1 VIKRLAALAPSV
13 GQSQY
18 NVMRKFI
25 SQSFPIFLATVLLA
39 FLAPPGHAQ
48 NSSTTSIVPVPDG
61 AYYTV
66 DGATYQHAT
75 SFLWPQGSKHTL
87 GAPSLAFPT
96 PNTQYVFENWKW
108 SGGNLTGNP
117 VTVTADPSIT
127 QYSAVFSV
135 QYALNLT
142 FNSCTSSPCPSPGTV
157 VVDGVT
163 YSSNQI
169 IYEAA
174 GASVT
179 LQAFPNPGWLFVGW
193 AAGTSQVLTGF
204 QNVVTMTNPVVVNPI
219 FAPARAIDFATN
231 PPGLSLLADYN
242 SIPTPNELDWGWGT
256 THTVGVVSPQTDPL
270 GNHWVFASW
279 SDGGALTHAYTVSS
293 SSTPATLTAS
303 FNPGVAVALVTSP
316 QGLNLNIDGR
326 VNWPSYLFTWGT
338 GETHTIQAP
347 AQQTDAS
354 GHAWQFSNWS
364 DGGAASHTITVPSD
378 AATIVSGV
386 RLTATYTPMG
396 HLIVNSALSNLSVN
410 VDGTACAV
418 PCDVL
423 RPSGTQVVVTAPA
436 SIPSGPGTRQD
447 FSGWSTGASG
457 TLTIT
462 LAADPVT
469 VSANYHVMNYLAAGS
484 NPSGSVRL
492 SMQPASPDGYYD
504 SQSQVTVN
512 ATAMPGFR
520 FRSWS
525 GDLSGSSPSGTV
537 SMGSPRAVQAMA
549 DAVPY
554 VAPAG
559 VANGAGATPQA
570 TVAPGSVVS
579 IFGASLAS
587 NVFLEQ
593 GSPLPQTLGGV
604 TVHVGSRLLPL
615 FFVSPAQI
623 NLLLPSDFTPGPQ
636 TLTVSSQGQPDVQ
649 GTFTVAQDAPGLFPQ
664 SINGQ
669 NFVVAVHA
677 DGSSVTPAAPAV
689 PGETVTVYGTGFGA
703 TNPPRPDGFAL
714 PASPVYALVDTASV
728 QVGGVTLPAAAAFAL
743 PGGIGI
749 DAVQFVIASGLPTA
763 TNAQLTLTVNGQAS
777 NTLLLP
783 MQ

>member
-1 VIKRLAALAPSV
+1 
-13 GQSQY
+13 
-18 NVMRKFI
+18 MRKFI
-25 SQSFPIFLATVLLA
+25 SKSFPIFLATVLLA
-39 FLAPPGHAQ
+39 LLAPAGRAQ
-48 NSSTTSIVPVPDG
+48 NLSSTSIVPVPDG

-66 DGATYQHAT
+66 DGTTYQHAT
-75 SFLWPQGSKHTL
+75 TFLWPQGSKHTL
-87 GAPSLAFPT
+87 GAPSLAFPI
-96 PNTQYVFENWKW
+96 PNTQYLFLNWKW
-108 SGGNLTGNP
+108 SGGNLIGNP
-117 VTVTADPSIT
+117 VTVTADPAIT

-135 QYALNLT
+135 QFALNLV
-142 FNSCTSSPCPSPGTV
+142 FNSCTSTPCPSPGTV
-157 VVDGVT
+157 IVDGVT
-163 YSSNQI
+163 YSSNQL

-179 LQAFPNPGWLFVGW
+179 LQAYPNPGWVFVGW
-193 AAGTSQVLTGF
+193 TAGTSQVLTGF
-204 QNVVTMTNPVVVNPI
+204 QNVVTMTNPLVVNPI
-219 FAPARAIDFATN
+219 FAPARAVDFATN
-231 PPGLSLLADYN
+231 PPGLSLLADRTLIN
-242 SIPTPNELDWGWGT
+242 TPNELDWGWGT
-256 THTVGVVSPQTDPL
+256 THTVGVVSPQTDPV

-279 SDGGALTHAYTVSS
+279 SDGGALTHAYTVGS
-293 SSTPATLTAS
+293 SSTAATLTAT

-326 VNWPSYLFTWGT
+326 TNWPSYIFTWGT

-354 GHAWQFSNWS
+354 GHVWQFSNWS
-364 DGGAASHTITVPSD
+364 DGGAASHNITVPSD

-396 HLIVNSALSNLSVN
+396 HLTVNSALSNFSVN
-410 VDGTACAV
+410 VDGAACAV
-418 PCDVL
+418 PCDIV

-436 SIPSGPGTRQD
+436 SIPAGPGTRQD

-457 TLTIT
+457 TLTVT

-469 VSANYHVMNYLAAGS
+469 VSANYHTMNYLAAGS

-492 SMQPASPDGYYD
+492 GMQPASPDGYYD

-525 GDLSGSSPSGTV
+525 GDLSGNSPSGTV

-554 VAPAG
+554 VAPTG
-559 VANGAGATPQA
+559 VANGAGSTPQA

-579 IFGASLAS
+579 IFGANLAQ

-636 TLTVSSQGQPDVQ
+636 TLTVSSQGQSDVQ

-669 NFVVAVHA
+669 NFAVAVHA
-677 DGSSVTPAAPAV
+677 DGSSVTPVAPAV

-714 PASPVYALVDTASV
+714 PATPVYALVDTASV
-728 QVGGVTLPAAAAFAL
+728 QVSGVTLPAAAAFAL
-743 PGGIGI
+743 PGAIGI